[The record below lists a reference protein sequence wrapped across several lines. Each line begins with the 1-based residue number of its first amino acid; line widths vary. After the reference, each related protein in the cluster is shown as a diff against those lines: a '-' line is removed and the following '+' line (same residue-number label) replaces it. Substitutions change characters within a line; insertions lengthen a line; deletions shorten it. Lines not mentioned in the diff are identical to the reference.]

1 MKIFSWDDL
10 GAVKSFLSQNEI
22 QFSSLTIGGFDGNH
36 LGHQVLFDSVM
47 NYKNSHKNSYAGVVT
62 FSRSPRVVKSE
73 KSENF
78 YKGDLSTLEQKIS
91 YFEKKGFDF
100 CVIIEF
106 NSEIKK
112 MSGTDFFNQL
122 LGYCNMNFLVVGE
135 DFRCGYKG
143 SFGVFE
149 IQQFCD
155 KKSLTLQICNDV
167 ILDNQRISSSLIRDF
182 VFNGE
187 VEKAEK
193 FLGRKYVFQL
203 ETSKIKSVEKTENGN
218 IVLSFTKKNI
228 LQVLPN
234 ENSYSVKI
242 KTENSI
248 FDGNLII
255 LEDEICINFTEK
267 FYLENIKNFESFEV
281 EF

>member
-10 GAVKSFLSQNEI
+10 GAVKSYLSQNQI
-22 QFSSLTIGGFDGNH
+22 QDSCLTIGGFDGNH
-36 LGHQVLFDSVM
+36 LGHEVLFDSVI
-47 NYKNSHKNSYAGVVT
+47 NYKKSHEKTFAGVVT

-78 YKGDLSTLEQKIS
+78 YKGDLSALEQKIR

-106 NSEIKK
+106 NSEINK
-112 MSGTDFFNQL
+112 MSGTDFFDRL
-122 LGYCNMNFLVVGE
+122 LGYCNMNFLVVGQ

-143 SFGVFE
+143 SFDVNE
-149 IQQFCD
+149 IKKFCD
-155 KKSLTLQICNDV
+155 NKNLTLQVCKDV
-167 ILDNQRISSSLIRDF
+167 ILDNQRISSTLIRDF
-182 VFNGE
+182 IFNGE
-187 VEKAEK
+187 FEKAQK

-203 ETSKIKSVEKTENGN
+203 ETSKIKSIVQTENEN
-218 IVLSFTKKNI
+218 IALSFCKKNI
-228 LQVLPN
+228 LQVLPK

-242 KTENSI
+242 KTDKLN

-255 LEDEICINFTEK
+255 FEDEICINLSEK
-267 FYLENIKNFESFEV
+267 FFLENIKNFETFEV

>member
-10 GAVKSFLSQNEI
+10 GAVKSFLSQNSI
-22 QFSSLTIGGFDGNH
+22 QSTCLTIGGFDGNH
-36 LGHQVLFDSVM
+36 LGHQVLFESVI
-47 NYKNSHKNSYAGVVT
+47 NYKKSQKNSYAGVVT

-73 KSENF
+73 KSENA

-112 MSGTDFFNQL
+112 MSGTDFFNRL
-122 LGYCNMNFLVVGE
+122 LGYCNMNFLVVGQ

-143 SFGVFE
+143 SFDVNE
-149 IQQFCD
+149 IKKFCD
-155 KKSLTLQICNDV
+155 NKNLTLQVCKDV
-167 ILDNQRISSSLIRDF
+167 ILDNQRISSTLIRDF
-182 VFNGE
+182 IFNGE
-187 VEKAEK
+187 FEKAQK

-203 ETSKIKSVEKTENGN
+203 ETSKIKSIVQTENEN
-218 IVLSFTKKNI
+218 IALSFCKKNI
-228 LQVLPN
+228 LQVLPK

-242 KTENSI
+242 KTDKLN

-255 LEDEICINFTEK
+255 FEDEICINLSEK
-267 FYLENIKNFESFEV
+267 FFLENIKNFETFEV

>member
-10 GAVKSFLSQNEI
+10 GAVKSFLSQNSI
-22 QFSSLTIGGFDGNH
+22 QSTCLTIGGFDGNH
-36 LGHQVLFDSVM
+36 LGHQVLFESVI
-47 NYKNSHKNSYAGVVT
+47 NYKKSQKNSYAGVVT

-73 KSENF
+73 KSENA

-112 MSGTDFFNQL
+112 MSGNDFFNQL

-143 SFGVFE
+143 SFDVNE

-155 KKSLTLQICNDV
+155 KKNLTLQVCNDV
-167 ILDNQRISSSLIRDF
+167 VLENQRISSSLIRDF
-182 VFNGE
+182 IFNGE
-187 VEKAEK
+187 FEKAQK
-193 FLGRKYVFQL
+193 FLGRNYVFQL
-203 ETSKIKSVEKTENGN
+203 ETSKIKTIEQTENEN
-218 IVLSFTKKNI
+218 IVLSFCRKNI

-242 KTENSI
+242 ISEKSN
-248 FDGNLII
+248 FDGKLII
-255 LEDEICINFTEK
+255 LEDEICISLSEK

-281 EF
+281 VF